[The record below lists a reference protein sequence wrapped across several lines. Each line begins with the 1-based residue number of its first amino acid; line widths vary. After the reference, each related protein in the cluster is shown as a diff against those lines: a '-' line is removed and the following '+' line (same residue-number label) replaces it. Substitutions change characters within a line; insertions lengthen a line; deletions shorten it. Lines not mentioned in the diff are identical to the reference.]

1 MVDSQQDYTID
12 DYRKLANNSNTGL
25 KRDARAVV
33 KSYNRLNYLFKNV
46 DGKPVIKYAMETQIK
61 AQAALVEAR
70 QYQTTMM
77 DKATVATSAA
87 MSAGTETMAAAAEAR
102 AASDAAMDEETIKK
116 AASAYAM
123 YDAAAAAQDVALKAA
138 RAVMAE
144 LEAAVEGVTRW
155 TNIEAAATAVLAAA
169 EVFAAVAEEEA
180 EAMFQPTTRHLRH
193 AQRRLRRSYLRK
205 PQQQEGDDT
214 NFKSPRGGTNT
225 KKYRRRNKRKTKH
238 YKNKAKRYTKKR
250 NMRY

>member
-1 MVDSQQDYTID
+1 MVDLDKDYTID
-12 DYRKLANNSNTGL
+12 DYRNLAKNRNAGL
-25 KRDARAVV
+25 KREARAVV
-33 KSYNRLNYLFKNV
+33 ESYSRLNYLFKNV
-46 DGKPVIKYAMETQIK
+46 YGKSVIKYAIETQIK

-77 DKATVATSAA
+77 DKAIVATSAA
-87 MSAGTETMAAAAEAR
+87 MSAGAETKAVAADAR
-102 AASDAAMDEETIKK
+102 AARDVAMDEETIKK
-116 AASAYAM
+116 AASAYTM
-123 YDAAAAAQDVALKAA
+123 YEEAAAAEDAALKAA

-144 LEAAVEGVTRW
+144 LEAVVEEVTRW
-155 TNIEAAATAVLAAA
+155 TKIEAAAAEVLVAAEVLAA
-169 EVFAAVAEEEA
+169 VA
-180 EAMFQPTTRHLRH
+180 EAMFQPTTRHLSH

-205 PQQQEGDDT
+205 PQQGDDT
-214 NFKSPRGGTNT
+214 NFNSPRGGTNT

>member
-12 DYRKLANNSNTGL
+12 DYRNLAKNSNTGL
-25 KRDARAVV
+25 KHEARAVV
-33 KSYNRLNYLFKNV
+33 ESYNRLNYLFKNV

-77 DKATVATSAA
+77 DKAIVATSAVK
-87 MSAGTETMAAAAEAR
+87 SAGDETKAVAAQAR
-102 AASDAAMDEETIKK
+102 AARDVAMDEETIKT
-116 AASAYAM
+116 AASAYDM
-123 YDAAAAAQDVALKAA
+123 YDAAAAAEDAALKAA

-144 LEAAVEGVTRW
+144 LDAAVEGVTRW
-155 TNIEAAATAVLAAA
+155 TKIEAAATAVLAAA
-169 EVFAAVAEEEA
+169 EVFAAVAEA
-180 EAMFQPTTRHLRH
+180 EAMLQPTTRHLTH
-193 AQRRLRRSYLRK
+193 AQRRLQRSYFRK
-205 PQQQEGDDT
+205 PQQQRDYT
-214 NFKSPRGGTNT
+214 NFNSPRGGTNT